1 MTILNRYGALKKGTV
16 YHIRRLMQAVTTEG
30 PCSHLS
36 VEVLAGLVILHLV
49 LKERPLAHLDV
60 HDVRVAEGMQ
70 EVFQLNECLP
80 SILHFPKIPSNT
92 RHVLDIST
100 LLIFT
105 QLQYW
110 WSKTSFIHLKDLLI
124 HLSLTSS

>member
-1 MTILNRYGALKKGTV
+1 MTILNLYGVPEKGN
-16 YHIRRLMQAVTTEG
+16 YGPDRKATTEG

-36 VEVLAGLVILHLV
+36 VEILAGLVILHLV
-49 LKERPLAHLDV
+49 LQEGPLAHLDV

-70 EVFQLNECLP
+70 EVFQLDEGLP
-80 SILHFPKIPSNT
+80 SVLHFTKIPSNT
-92 RHVLDIST
+92 RHALEIST

-110 WSKTSFIHLKDLLI
+110 WSKTTFIRLKDLLI
-124 HLSLTSS
+124 HSSLTYS